1 MADQHDHD
9 DYVRGTMEIGEQSST
24 YLLFLGMAKY
34 GSLSIAALL
43 AFLTLWFM
51 PAGSF
56 ILGAIVAV
64 VMMAAGIYFLR
75 SPKKH

>member
-9 DYVRGTMEIGEQSST
+9 DYVRGTMEISEQAST
-24 YLLFLGMAKY
+24 YQLFLDMAKY
-34 GSLSIAALL
+34 GSLAIAALL

-64 VMMAAGIYFLR
+64 VMMAAGIFFLR

>member
-24 YLLFLGMAKY
+24 YLLFLDMAKY
-34 GSLSIAALL
+34 GSLAIAALL

-64 VMMAAGIYFLR
+64 VMLVGGIFFLR